1 MSDCR
6 RHILVSHRCPAH
18 VLGGDRLELVMDYS
32 KSPSR
37 PLTIASSGIV
47 WAQFS
52 DKSKALEVFYDI
64 LLGRKDPLAATKP
77 SETVDQRLVQKLRLV
92 KRQLSGN
99 DEVVQIQPQQQL
111 AQKRLS

>member
-64 LLGRKDPLAATKP
+64 LLGRKDPLTATKP
-77 SETVDQRLVQKLRLV
+77 SDTIDQRMVQKLRLV
-92 KRQLSGN
+92 KRQPGAN
-99 DEVVQIQPQQQL
+99 DEVLQIQPHKQR

>member
-52 DKSKALEVFYDI
+52 DKSQALEVFYDI

-77 SETVDQRLVQKLRLV
+77 SNTVDQRLVQKLRLV
-92 KRQLSGN
+92 KQQSGAN
-99 DEVVQIQPQQQL
+99 DEVIHIQPHKQL
-111 AQKRLS
+111 TQKRLS